1 MTNNERI
8 KIEKDKA
15 KELRTKEISKMIGE
29 GGLGADNYYNI
40 DRFKRLKIKKEKE
53 LRTKEIAKMIGEGG
67 LGADNYYNIEKVNT
81 DRDAKPRNR
90 G

>member
-1 MTNNERI
+1 MANHDRTKIQKDKARELRTKEISEMINEGGLGADNYYNIDRFKRI
-8 KIEKDKA
+8 KIKKE

-40 DRFKRLKIKKEKE
+40 
-53 LRTKEIAKMIGEGG
+53 
-67 LGADNYYNIEKVNT
+67 EKVSTEPNT
-81 DRDAKPRNR
+81 KPRNK